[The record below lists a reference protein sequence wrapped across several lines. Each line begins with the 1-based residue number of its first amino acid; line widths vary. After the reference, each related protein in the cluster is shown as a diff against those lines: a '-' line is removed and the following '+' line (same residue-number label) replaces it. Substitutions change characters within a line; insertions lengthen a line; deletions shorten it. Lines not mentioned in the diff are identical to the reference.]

1 MKENLKRAI
10 WIAVTAAMIVGL
22 VATMTYVT
30 KNKEPYRQYSPYFTE
45 QENFDVLYFGT
56 SHTMCSVLPMEQW
69 REYGIASYNLG
80 ISANRM
86 PETYWTIVN
95 ALDYSTPKL
104 IVLDCFYMNSPDKT
118 FSIGQ
123 VHLFL
128 DAFPLTLNKLR
139 AIYSLSRDNSYISK
153 ENEAGLLF
161 KFLAYRQNWSTLD
174 ESSFDMTPS
183 TEKGARMLT
192 YVSVP
197 ETSEKTDKL
206 PELEGSVLG
215 IEYLHK
221 IIDLCEEKNIDLLLV
236 YFPFPAD
243 EGRYEEANLAG
254 LIAQEE
260 GIDYINFL
268 DMGVVDYDIDCNDSN
283 SHLNA
288 AGARKLT
295 SWLGEY
301 IQDNYDIPDRR
312 GDAAYAYWNNDY
324 ESYTE
329 YKRSCITEAENVY
342 AYLMLI
348 NDAELSVRFALRD
361 GSQLAEN
368 GTVQKLLAALPEDG
382 GDKPVLPDG
391 ADLYVEV
398 TDRSGNILNELC
410 ASFMDDELVPLTKI
424 PG

>member
-1 MKENLKRAI
+1 MKKNLKRAI

-22 VATMTYVT
+22 VAAMTYVT

-183 TEKGARMLT
+183 T
-192 YVSVP
+192 
-197 ETSEKTDKL
+197 
-206 PELEGSVLG
+206 
-215 IEYLHK
+215 
-221 IIDLCEEKNIDLLLV
+221 
-236 YFPFPAD
+236 
-243 EGRYEEANLAG
+243 
-254 LIAQEE
+254 
-260 GIDYINFL
+260 
-268 DMGVVDYDIDCNDSN
+268 
-283 SHLNA
+283 
-288 AGARKLT
+288 
-295 SWLGEY
+295 
-301 IQDNYDIPDRR
+301 
-312 GDAAYAYWNNDY
+312 
-324 ESYTE
+324 
-329 YKRSCITEAENVY
+329 
-342 AYLMLI
+342 
-348 NDAELSVRFALRD
+348 
-361 GSQLAEN
+361 
-368 GTVQKLLAALPEDG
+368 
-382 GDKPVLPDG
+382 
-391 ADLYVEV
+391 
-398 TDRSGNILNELC
+398 
-410 ASFMDDELVPLTKI
+410 
-424 PG
+424 

>member
-1 MKENLKRAI
+1 
-10 WIAVTAAMIVGL
+10 MIVGL
-22 VATMTYVT
+22 VAAMTYVT

-69 REYGIASYNLG
+69 REYGITSYNLG

-104 IVLDCFYMNSPDKT
+104 IVLDCFYMNNPDKT

-192 YVSVP
+192 YVSAP

-206 PELEGSVLG
+206 PEQESSQ
-215 IEYLHK
+215 
-221 IIDLCEEKNIDLLLV
+221 
-236 YFPFPAD
+236 
-243 EGRYEEANLAG
+243 AG
-254 LIAQEE
+254 
-260 GIDYINFL
+260 
-268 DMGVVDYDIDCNDSN
+268 
-283 SHLNA
+283 
-288 AGARKLT
+288 
-295 SWLGEY
+295 W
-301 IQDNYDIPDRR
+301 
-312 GDAAYAYWNNDY
+312 
-324 ESYTE
+324 
-329 YKRSCITEAENVY
+329 
-342 AYLMLI
+342 
-348 NDAELSVRFALRD
+348 
-361 GSQLAEN
+361 
-368 GTVQKLLAALPEDG
+368 
-382 GDKPVLPDG
+382 
-391 ADLYVEV
+391 
-398 TDRSGNILNELC
+398 GNIFRITMIYPTGAEIPLMPIGTTIMKAIQSTSAD
-410 ASFMDDELVPLTKI
+410 ASQKRRMCMHI
-424 PG
+424 SCS